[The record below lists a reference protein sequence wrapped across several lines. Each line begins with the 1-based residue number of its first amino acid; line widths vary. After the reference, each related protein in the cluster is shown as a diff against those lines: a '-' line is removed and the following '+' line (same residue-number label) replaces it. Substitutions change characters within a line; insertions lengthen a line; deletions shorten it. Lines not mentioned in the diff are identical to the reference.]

1 MERKPPL
8 NSELAARKFESV
20 GIAYPGVVVAVVTP
34 DYTRVCDPDRFELPG
49 GKLESVGIAYPGVV
63 VAVVTPVVLNTF
75 PLLMAKLG
83 WLSTLKTSTFAL
95 RYFASLKWKSLPS
108 ERFHTPNPGLVKLFR
123 LRFVLAPGPVM
134 RYLAV

>member
-8 NSELAARKFESV
+8 NSELAARKF
-20 GIAYPGVVVAVVTP
+20 
-34 DYTRVCDPDRFELPG
+34 
-49 GKLESVGIAYPGVV
+49 ESVGIAYPGVV

-134 RYLAV
+134 RSEERRVGKGGLSWLLHAGV